1 MGSTVNVSEAVIDVL
16 KKQPN
21 PITIDEL
28 AFRTRTTRSILSD
41 ILYRLT
47 RTKVV
52 KETFGRYE
60 LNAQNEFD
68 LMSDYN
74 R

>member
-1 MGSTVNVSEAVIDVL
+1 MGSTLNVSAAVIDVL
-16 KKQPN
+16 KKQHD

-28 AFRTRTTRSILSD
+28 AFRTRTTRSILND

-52 KETFGRYE
+52 KEISGKYE

-68 LMSDYN
+68 LMGDYN
-74 R
+74 L